1 MCTWPIQF
9 TYSETNPA
17 LQSNYTPI
25 KMYHHKLFVD
35 AIILFWIK
43 ELFLRNTHNVLRQPH
58 ESLALQ
64 NQLCALIPQDACY
77 PRVPKRE
84 SSVDQGHGEL

>member
-1 MCTWPIQF
+1 
-9 TYSETNPA
+9 
-17 LQSNYTPI
+17 
-25 KMYHHKLFVD
+25 MYHHKLFVD
-35 AIILFWIK
+35 AIILFWIR